1 MHFKQYFFP
10 IFAYLIFLNL
20 VLPENG
26 KANLKESF
34 KQRSDCSYENAQF
47 EKKDYFENSIVETEV
62 RTRRYCITGDK
73 RVVSYF
79 KSGQKKPTS
88 GYVNRGFIGK
98 EESYFSTLGNHS
110 SWIIDQWEI
119 EDDQL
124 ISYTCYSSSAYKC
137 TGNINRKVIGFRI
150 GSFSWERHLY
160 LEQWR

>member
-1 MHFKQYFFP
+1 MHFKQYFLP
-10 IFAYLIFLNL
+10 IFACITFFNL
-20 VLPENG
+20 VFLEKG

-47 EKKDYFENSIVETEV
+47 EKKDYYQNSLVQTEV
-62 RTRRYCITGDK
+62 RTKRFCITGDK
-73 RVVSYF
+73 RVISYL
-79 KSGQKKPTS
+79 KLGENEPIS

-98 EESYFSTLGNHS
+98 EESYFSTLSNHS

-124 ISYTCYSSSAYKC
+124 ISYTCYSSSAYQC
-137 TGNINRKVIGFRI
+137 TGDINRKVIGYRI